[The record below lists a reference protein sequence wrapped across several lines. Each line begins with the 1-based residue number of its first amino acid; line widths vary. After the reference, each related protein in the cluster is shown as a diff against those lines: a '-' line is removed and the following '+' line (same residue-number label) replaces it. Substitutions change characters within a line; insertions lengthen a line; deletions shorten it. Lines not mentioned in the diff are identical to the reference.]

1 VHEYIYVCIYI
12 YIYIYV
18 YIYMYICMY
27 ICTYVCEGLRD
38 AKKWTKNEHIFI
50 TNIHLRVYICIR
62 MHTHICVCY
71 SSLCVSMCIEHTHSS
86 LCVSM
91 CIDLLQPLQPLHTK
105 HYCSHQTCE
114 VRSCLRPTILL
125 YRHRVCPLYAMK
137 MCN

>member
-1 VHEYIYVCIYI
+1 MHEYIYVCIYI

-71 SSLCVSMCIEHTHSS
+71 PS

-105 HYCSHQTCE
+105 HYCSQQTCE
-114 VRSCLRPTILL
+114 VRSCLRLTILL

-137 MCN
+137 M